1 MTVKE
6 LKEALA
12 AYPDDMEVCYDC
24 DDFYGEINYM
34 EPTLELTKGCTKH
47 ILVLSEE

>member
-12 AYPDDMEVCYDC
+12 AYPDDMEVVVFRLECEDYEVFYDP
-24 DDFYGEINYM
+24 DFYTEVNDDNQ
-34 EPTLELTKGCTKH
+34 
-47 ILVLSEE
+47 LVID